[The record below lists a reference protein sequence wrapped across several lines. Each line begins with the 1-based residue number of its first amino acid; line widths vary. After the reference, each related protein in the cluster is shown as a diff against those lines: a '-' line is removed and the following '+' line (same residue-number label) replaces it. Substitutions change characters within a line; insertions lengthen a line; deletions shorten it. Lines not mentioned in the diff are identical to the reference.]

1 MPNRA
6 LDLRV
11 KKSWNQPG
19 KNWFTRIQ
27 IWQLRTFWISTK
39 FLLFLST
46 NQSLQSLINF
56 VSQSTK
62 NHVLSVYQS
71 PKIPAIFV
79 YQSTKIH
86 VISVFQSTKIPVMS
100 VFHQRKFPLC
110 LSTNHKKFPLY
121 LSPND
126 RIPVISPTWSDQLFP
141 FLASS
146 YISLLAGLVHTLI

>member
-1 MPNRA
+1 MTVNQSLKIPN
-6 LDLRV
+6 
-11 KKSWNQPG
+11 
-19 KNWFTRIQ
+19 
-27 IWQLRTFWISTK
+27 ISLPTK
-39 FLLFLST
+39 YQQFLLLSVNESPKT
-46 NQSLQSLINF
+46 PVLSVRQSLKFSYYICLLIHKIPVISIYKSLQSLINF

-126 RIPVISPTWSDQLFP
+126 RIPVISPT
-141 FLASS
+141 
-146 YISLLAGLVHTLI
+146 